1 MSDKDTT
8 TPAEEVTQ
16 SEETVNDE
24 QESEE
29 TVGSFQEEETQQEN
43 KVSDQIPKS
52 RFDEVNEKRKAAEAE
67 LAELKADKDADSSV
81 FDTEKDPDVQ
91 SLAKELAQ
99 IKEDAEKA
107 KQESTR
113 VANVAKLDEKLAEA
127 LEDNPEFKNVA
138 NLDVIKQM
146 ALNPNNKTKTLLQLL
161 DEAYGNAI
169 PGKRTTETTTP
180 RGGANDTKVDLA
192 RAASDPVYKREVLA
206 DPDLRAQY
214 NADLPSRL
222 NL

>member
-24 QESEE
+24 QESEV
-29 TVGSFQEEETQQEN
+29 TAGDFQDEETQQDE
-43 KVSDQIPKS
+43 KVSDNIPKA
-52 RFDEVNEKRKAAEAE
+52 RLDKEINRRKALESE
-67 LAELKADKDADSSV
+67 LAELKEKKEEDETVSNTDKDPEV
-81 FDTEKDPDVQ
+81 
-91 SLAKELAQ
+91 KELA
-99 IKEDAEKA
+99 
-107 KQESTR
+107 
-113 VANVAKLDEKLAEA
+113 AKLAKIEENEKRAAQDVKLTAA
-127 LEDNPEFKNVA
+127 LNKALDNAPEYKDIA
-138 NLDVIKQM
+138 NLALIKQM
-146 ALNPNNKTKTLLQLL
+146 AMNPSNKEKTFPQLL

>member
-29 TVGSFQEEETQQEN
+29 TVGSFQEEETQQDER
-43 KVSDQIPKS
+43 VSDNIPKA
-52 RFDEVNEKRKAAEAE
+52 RLDKEINRRKALEAE
-67 LAELKADKDADSSV
+67 LAELKEKKEEDETVSNTDKDPEV
-81 FDTEKDPDVQ
+81 
-91 SLAKELAQ
+91 KELA
-99 IKEDAEKA
+99 
-107 KQESTR
+107 
-113 VANVAKLDEKLAEA
+113 AKLAKIEENEKRAAQDVKLTAA
-127 LEDNPEFKNVA
+127 LDKALDNAPEYKDIA
-138 NLDVIKQM
+138 NLALIKQM
-146 ALNPNNKTKTLLQLL
+146 AMNPSNKEKTFPQLL

>member
-29 TVGSFQEEETQQEN
+29 TVGSFQEEETQQDER
-43 KVSDQIPKS
+43 VSDNIPKA
-52 RFDEVNEKRKAAEAE
+52 RLDKEINRRKALEAE
-67 LAELKADKDADSSV
+67 LAELKEKKEEDETVSNTDKDPEV
-81 FDTEKDPDVQ
+81 
-91 SLAKELAQ
+91 KELA
-99 IKEDAEKA
+99 
-107 KQESTR
+107 
-113 VANVAKLDEKLAEA
+113 AKLAKIEENEKRAAQDVKLTAA
-127 LEDNPEFKNVA
+127 LNKALDNAPEYKDIA
-138 NLDVIKQM
+138 NLALIKQM
-146 ALNPNNKTKTLLQLL
+146 AMNPSNKEKTFPQLL

>member
-24 QESEE
+24 QESEV
-29 TVGSFQEEETQQEN
+29 TAGDFQDEETQQDE
-43 KVSDQIPKS
+43 KVSDNIPKA
-52 RFDEVNEKRKAAEAE
+52 RLDKEINRRKALEAE
-67 LAELKADKDADSSV
+67 LAELKEKKEEDETVSNTDKDPEV
-81 FDTEKDPDVQ
+81 
-91 SLAKELAQ
+91 KELA
-99 IKEDAEKA
+99 
-107 KQESTR
+107 
-113 VANVAKLDEKLAEA
+113 AKLAKIEENEKRAAQDVKLTAA
-127 LEDNPEFKNVA
+127 LNKALDNAPEYKDIA
-138 NLDVIKQM
+138 NLALIKQM
-146 ALNPNNKTKTLLQLL
+146 AMNPSNKEKTFPQLL